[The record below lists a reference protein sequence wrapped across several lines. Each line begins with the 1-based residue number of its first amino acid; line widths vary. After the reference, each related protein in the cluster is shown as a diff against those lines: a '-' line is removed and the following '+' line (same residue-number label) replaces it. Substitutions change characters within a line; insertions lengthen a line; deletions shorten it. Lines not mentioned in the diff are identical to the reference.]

1 MSQTLEYIIRRF
13 RAYGLEFKYSDGSTY
28 DWCTLL
34 LALELE
40 CNKSVN
46 YSTGK
51 TPSML
56 EKGWNP
62 IPPAETLRKD
72 PIDIHPTVSG
82 FKIMLYKVQNHAKE
96 A

>member
-1 MSQTLEYIIRRF
+1 MTQTSEDIIRRF
-13 RAYGLEFKYSDGSTY
+13 RAYGLEFKYSDGFTY

-34 LALELE
+34 VALELE
-40 CNKSVN
+40 RNKSVN

-62 IPPAETLRKD
+62 ILPAETLRKD

-82 FKIMLYKVQNHAKE
+82 FKIMLYKVKNHAKE